1 MPAEKKKRSPS
12 RGRTAR
18 ADAESASL
26 AGIEA
31 SLQQVSTQLQLL
43 CDRLAGGRDLE
54 STSVEAESAARRP
67 GGASAG
73 TNRRRGPRSVFCR
86 FSWFQLDEI
95 DLVKHTFHCKGYFE
109 ATWHDP
115 SLREDTGE
123 LKRSQDVDWTH
134 MFVPQIL
141 FANKAGELTHDFEKF
156 VVNAKATEQFGGK
169 AMASYQTV
177 FHGDFST
184 SYALQ
189 KFPYD
194 EQTFD
199 IIVGTGHTV
208 DECVLKKNPHISSA
222 APGIGE
228 FSLNDS
234 WALRLMDGVDG
245 MRILPNIKGVMGD
258 RSRCATSVRA
268 QRKPQFYEMNVLLM
282 NFIIMMMCFTT
293 FAVPLN
299 DIADRLAIAMTTM
312 LTSVAFK
319 TYVADQ
325 LPDISYL
332 TFLDKYLFLGIV
344 ILVVIVVETLLM
356 NAMEFLND
364 EQKQKLDQQLGGGL
378 MVLFLGGNL
387 VAFKHRLNR
396 CCVCGQGE
404 NRGRGKEKSL

>member
-1 MPAEKKKRSPS
+1 MPAEKKKRLRPAAAR
-12 RGRTAR
+12 RGPTPRAR
-18 ADAESASL
+18 ALPGSRRAA
-26 AGIEA
+26 
-31 SLQQVSTQLQLL
+31 QVSTQLQLL

-54 STSVEAESAARRP
+54 STSVEAESAAAGQRRC
-67 GGASAG
+67 AG

-293 FAVPLN
+293 FLC
-299 DIADRLAIAMTTM
+299 RSTT
-312 LTSVAFK
+312 L
-319 TYVADQ
+319 Q
-325 LPDISYL
+325 
-332 TFLDKYLFLGIV
+332 IV
-344 ILVVIVVETLLM
+344 W
-356 NAMEFLND
+356 
-364 EQKQKLDQQLGGGL
+364 Q
-378 MVLFLGGNL
+378 
-387 VAFKHRLNR
+387 
-396 CCVCGQGE
+396 
-404 NRGRGKEKSL
+404 